1 MLSAFHS
8 QHSNRLSDG
17 IFHPVV
23 TLNEVTMKSTN
34 LLSGACHGDSSP
46 CHTMPHIAGNVFLRI
61 SPVSPHQVLV
71 KRWNKTDGVVSHG
84 LDWNAV
90 KKAVHVIKK
99 QTKTKSKAS
108 KMTLTLLFFKFY
120 FEKGYSLFPAYFLLG
135 WKLIGSSL
143 NSLIR
148 MGIINP
154 RSLNKWELGVVLCQ
168 QPCIHLEWLRPASV
182 TNNDDTY
189 N

>member
-34 LLSGACHGDSSP
+34 LLSGACHEDSSP
-46 CHTMPHIAGNVFLRI
+46 CHTMPHITGNVFLRI

-84 LDWNAV
+84 VDWNSV
-90 KKAVHVIKK
+90 KSNACYTKNTKK
-99 QTKTKSKAS
+99 KVTQVPVRCLWLCQYRLFPLSWEGLFTFSCLFLS
-108 KMTLTLLFFKFY
+108 RLTINWVKFKFY
-120 FEKGYSLFPAYFLLG
+120 DKDR
-135 WKLIGSSL
+135 K
-143 NSLIR
+143 N
-148 MGIINP
+148 
-154 RSLNKWELGVVLCQ
+154 
-168 QPCIHLEWLRPASV
+168 
-182 TNNDDTY
+182 
-189 N
+189 

>member
-46 CHTMPHIAGNVFLRI
+46 CHTMPHITGNVFLRI

-71 KRWNKTDGVVSHG
+71 KRWSKTDGVVSHG
-84 LDWNAV
+84 ADWNSV
-90 KKAVHVIKK
+90 KAMHVIPKK
-99 QTKTKSKAS
+99 KKK
-108 KMTLTLLFFKFY
+108 K
-120 FEKGYSLFPAYFLLG
+120 EK
-135 WKLIGSSL
+135 
-143 NSLIR
+143 
-148 MGIINP
+148 
-154 RSLNKWELGVVLCQ
+154 
-168 QPCIHLEWLRPASV
+168 
-182 TNNDDTY
+182 
-189 N
+189 

>member
-34 LLSGACHGDSSP
+34 LLSGACHEDSSP
-46 CHTMPHIAGNVFLRI
+46 CHTMPHITGNVFLRI

-84 LDWNAV
+84 LDWNSV
-90 KKAVHVIKK
+90 KKKKIGSTCYTKK
-99 QTKTKSKAS
+99 QTQKKWLKN
-108 KMTLTLLFFKFY
+108 KMALTVPLLPFSFVLRRIITF
-120 FEKGYSLFPAYFLLG
+120 FLL
-135 WKLIGSSL
+135 ISF
-143 NSLIR
+143 
-148 MGIINP
+148 
-154 RSLNKWELGVVLCQ
+154 
-168 QPCIHLEWLRPASV
+168 
-182 TNNDDTY
+182 
-189 N
+189 

>member
-34 LLSGACHGDSSP
+34 LLSGACHEDSSP
-46 CHTMPHIAGNVFLRI
+46 CHTMPHITGNVFLRI

-84 LDWNAV
+84 VDWNSV
-90 KKAVHVIKK
+90 KSNACYKKKPKK
-99 QTKTKSKAS
+99 QNEKESNAGAS
-108 KMTLTLLFFKFY
+108 KMPLTAITAFCLCL
-120 FEKGYSLFPAYFLLG
+120 ENDYSLFPAYSFLG

-143 NSLIR
+143 NSVIR
-148 MGIINP
+148 TGRINP
-154 RSLNKWELGVVLCQ
+154 QSSNKWELGVVLCQ
-168 QPCIHLEWLRPASV
+168 
-182 TNNDDTY
+182 
-189 N
+189 

>member
-34 LLSGACHGDSSP
+34 LLSGACHEDSSP
-46 CHTMPHIAGNVFLRI
+46 CHTMPHITGNVFLRI

-71 KRWNKTDGVVSHG
+71 KRWNKMDGVVSHG
-84 LDWNAV
+84 VDWNSV
-90 KKAVHVIKK
+90 KSTVCYTKKNTKRKVI
-99 QTKTKSKAS
+99 QVPVRCLWLCYYYPFPLSWEQL
-108 KMTLTLLFFKFY
+108 LT
-120 FEKGYSLFPAYFLLG
+120 FPAYSVLS

-143 NSLIR
+143 NSVIR
-148 MGIINP
+148 TGKINP
-154 RSLNKWELGVVLCQ
+154 QSSNKWERRVVLCQ
-168 QPCIHLEWLRPASV
+168 
-182 TNNDDTY
+182 
-189 N
+189 

>member
-34 LLSGACHGDSSP
+34 LLSGACHRDSSP
-46 CHTMPHIAGNVFLRI
+46 CHTMPHITGNVFLRI

-84 LDWNAV
+84 ADWNSV
-90 KKAVHVIKK
+90 KAMHVIQKNM
-99 QTKTKSKAS
+99 KSKIGAS
-108 KMTLTLLFFKFY
+108 TMPLTVPLLFL
-120 FEKGYSLFPAYFLLG
+120 S
-135 WKLIGSSL
+135 W
-143 NSLIR
+143 
-148 MGIINP
+148 
-154 RSLNKWELGVVLCQ
+154 
-168 QPCIHLEWLRPASV
+168 EWLLIFFLFIPF
-182 TNNDDTY
+182 
-189 N
+189 

>member
-46 CHTMPHIAGNVFLRI
+46 CHTMPHITGNVFLRI

-90 KKAVHVIKK
+90 KKQCMLLKK
-99 QTKTKSKAS
+99 KKKKVKQ
-108 KMTLTLLFFKFY
+108 
-120 FEKGYSLFPAYFLLG
+120 
-135 WKLIGSSL
+135 
-143 NSLIR
+143 
-148 MGIINP
+148 
-154 RSLNKWELGVVLCQ
+154 VQ
-168 QPCIHLEWLRPASV
+168 
-182 TNNDDTY
+182 
-189 N
+189 